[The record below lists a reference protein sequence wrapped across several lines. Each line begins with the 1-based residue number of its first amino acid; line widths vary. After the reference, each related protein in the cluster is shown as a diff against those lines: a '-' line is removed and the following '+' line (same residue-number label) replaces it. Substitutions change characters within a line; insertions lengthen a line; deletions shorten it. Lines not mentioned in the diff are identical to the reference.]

1 MKKDITFVILIIF
14 AIAVLLTDAAYA
26 VYVGVTVSAVKA
38 GTAFLPLAFRS
49 FTVAIIALNAALVP
63 VALSY
68 AFFRR
73 R

>member
-14 AIAVLLTDAAYA
+14 ALAVLITDAAYA
-26 VYVGVTVSAVKA
+26 VYVGVTLSAVKA

-49 FTVAIIALNAALVP
+49 FTVAVIAVNAALVP

-68 AFFRR
+68 AFLRR
-73 R
+73 K

>member
-1 MKKDITFVILIIF
+1 MKKDIAFIILMIF

-26 VYVGVTVSAVKA
+26 VYVGVTLSAVKG
-38 GTAFLPLAFRS
+38 GTAFLPLTFRT